1 MNKQQHE
8 MTWVIAQHPWGEA
21 VNGWAYKWDKKYDVL
36 MFDTEEEAV
45 KAMTDED
52 RESSSVALHVIKSL
66 IND

>member
-8 MTWVIAQHPWGEA
+8 MTWVIAHPWGEA
-21 VNGWAYKWDKKYDVL
+21 ENGWAYKWDKKYHVL